1 MKMLDAAFSSLF
13 RTIRVPRDL
22 AGITTYDPAVEAD
35 PVDADMTAADVDAVW
50 AGVEALYRTG
60 IYPGISFCLR
70 RHGKVV
76 LNRAIGHSRGNGPGD
91 AKDDEKIPMTP
102 ETPVCQYSA
111 SKAVT
116 AMLIHLLVERGE
128 IHLSDPISHYI
139 PEFAAHGKDH
149 VTVYQMISHHGGIP
163 APKPG
168 TADTDILFDHD
179 RFIDLVCGL
188 KPSSAGGRRMAYHAV
203 TGGALMGEI
212 VRRVTGSDIRT
223 FLAEN
228 IAKPLGFRY
237 FNYGVSEDDIPRV
250 AKNYDT
256 GPPLVYPISRL
267 VRRAL
272 SVSWGEVV
280 RISNDPRFLRAIIP
294 AANLVATADEM
305 SQFFQMLLNDGELDG
320 VRIFKPLTVRRA
332 VVPSDIMK
340 FDGTMIVPMKYS
352 AGLML
357 GASPI
362 GLWGPYSE
370 RAFGHV
376 GFINILCW
384 ADPDRHIAASLQTT
398 GKCLIGTH
406 LVTLARL
413 LMTIGRHCRTE
424 STAHGQKDPNPFVA
438 ARMLDT
444 MLRRFLLGA

>member
-1 MKMLDAAFSSLF
+1 MKMLDAAFSTLF

-22 AGITTYDPAVEAD
+22 AGITTYDPAGEAD
-35 PVDADMTAADVDAVW
+35 AVDADMTRADVDAVW
-50 AGVEALYRTG
+50 AGVENLYRTG

-70 RHGKVV
+70 RHGKVL
-76 LNRAIGHSRGNGPGD
+76 LNRAIGHSSGNGPGD

-168 TADTDILFDHD
+168 SADTDILFDHD
-179 RFIDLVCGL
+179 RFIHLVCEL

-228 IAKPLGFRY
+228 IQKPLGFRY
-237 FNYGVSEDDIPRV
+237 FNYGVAEDDIPRV

-256 GPPLVYPISRL
+256 GPPLVYPVSRL
-267 VRRAL
+267 ARRAL
-272 SVSWGEVV
+272 SVPWGEVV

-305 SQFFQMLLNDGELDG
+305 ARFFQMLLNDGELDG

-332 VVPSDIMK
+332 LVPSDIMK

-357 GASPI
+357 GASPL

-376 GFINILCW
+376 GFMNILCW
-384 ADPDRHIAASLQTT
+384 ADPDRRIAASLQTT

-413 LMTIGRHCRTE
+413 LMTIGRRCRTG
-424 STAHGQKDPNPFVA
+424 TDFRHRQQNPFAA

>member
-1 MKMLDAAFSSLF
+1 MKMLDAAFSSVF

-22 AGITTYDPAVEAD
+22 TGITTHDPAGEAD
-35 PVDADMTAADVDAVW
+35 PADADMTRADVAAIW
-50 AGVEALYRTG
+50 AGVEDLYRTG
-60 IYPGISFCLR
+60 IYPGVSFCLR
-70 RHGKVV
+70 RHGQVL
-76 LNRAIGHSRGNGPGD
+76 LNRAIGHSCGNGPGD
-91 AKDDEKIPMTP
+91 AKDAEKIPMTP
-102 ETPVCQYSA
+102 DTPVCQYSA
-111 SKAVT
+111 SKAIT

-139 PEFAAHGKDH
+139 PEFAAHGKHH

-163 APKPG
+163 TPKPG
-168 TADTDILFDHD
+168 ADPDILFDHD

-212 VRRVTGSDIRT
+212 VRRVTGNDIRA

-228 IAKPLGFRY
+228 IQKPLGFRY
-237 FNYGVSEDDIPRV
+237 FNYGVSEEDIPRV

-256 GPPLVYPISRL
+256 GPPLVYPISWL
-267 VRRAL
+267 ARRAL
-272 SVSWGEVV
+272 SAPWGEVV

-294 AANLVATADEM
+294 AGNLVATADEM
-305 SQFFQMLLNDGELDG
+305 SRFFQLLLNDGELDG

-332 VVPSDIMK
+332 VVPSDVMK

-352 AGLML
+352 PGLML
-357 GASPI
+357 GASPV

-384 ADPDRHIAASLQTT
+384 ADPDRRISVSLQTT

-413 LMTIGRHCRTE
+413 LMTIGRHCRTGTDSRHKE
-424 STAHGQKDPNPFVA
+424 QNPFVV
-438 ARMLDT
+438 ARMLDAV
-444 MLRRFLLGA
+444 LRRFLLGA

>member
-1 MKMLDAAFSSLF
+1 MKMMNKTFSRMLG
-13 RTIRVPRDL
+13 TIEVPRDL
-22 AGITTYDPAVEAD
+22 AGITTGDSAGEAD
-35 PVDADMTAADVDAVW
+35 PADADMNRADVDAVW
-50 AGVEALYRTG
+50 SGVEDLYRTG
-60 IYPGISFCLR
+60 IYPGISFCLQ
-70 RHGKVV
+70 RHGRIV

-91 AKDDEKIPMTP
+91 ADDDEKIPMTP

-128 IHLSDPISHYI
+128 IHLADPIAHYI
-139 PEFAAHGKDH
+139 PEFAAHGKQNI
-149 VTVYQMISHHGGIP
+149 TIYQMMSHHGGIP
-163 APKPG
+163 TPTPAETDP
-168 TADTDILFDHD
+168 DILFDHD

-203 TGGALMGEI
+203 TGGAILGEI
-212 VRRVTGSDIRT
+212 VRRVTGNDIRT

-237 FNYGVSEDDIPRV
+237 FSYGVSEKDVLRV
-250 AKNYDT
+250 AKNYAT
-256 GPPLVYPISRL
+256 GPPLVYPVSRL

-272 SVSWGEVV
+272 NVSWRDAV
-280 RISNDPRFLRAIIP
+280 RISNDPRFLSAIIP
-294 AANLVATADEM
+294 AANLVATAGEM
-305 SQFFQMLLNDGELDG
+305 SRFFQLLLNDGELDG

-332 VVPSDIMK
+332 LVPSDVMK
-340 FDGTMIVPMKYS
+340 FDGTMIIPMKYS
-352 AGLML
+352 PGMML

-376 GFINILCW
+376 GFINIFCW
-384 ADPDRHIAASLQTT
+384 ADPDRHIAVSLQTT
-398 GKCLIGTH
+398 GKCLISTH
-406 LVTLARL
+406 LIALARL
-413 LMTIGRHCRTE
+413 LLIIGRRCRIQGR
-424 STAHGQKDPNPFVA
+424 AGQTKHSPFIV

-444 MLRRFLLGA
+444 MLRRLLLGE